1 MSRTDRYARLSK
13 ISLERHDIAIDLD
26 WRYPQ
31 LFDWLQVSPS
41 YRLAHLIATGR
52 VARESQ
58 PLPIDFADVER
69 TYAALGSV
77 YRTYFGEWWLTT
89 AQFCFGVSA
98 TPKAQT
104 LLRLDHRQLPEE
116 AMVDQARVGLDRY
129 LAAERPAEGLPA
141 ALVIAIPVS
150 RDRRRVL
157 REVAALIDRE
167 FGPEHQEQGIT
178 AAKLIDNKMR
188 ERTLVMAMRVLL
200 ARLSAPKAK
209 LYQIGNGT
217 KIAPHYW
224 TDEKRRRSDDQ
235 DVQRRM
241 MEIVTARQLN
251 RAYLLAENAAR
262 GRFPSLDP
270 LPPDPARPEFDYP
283 TLRKRV
289 WDYIVWGRKRV
300 ETLKAQQAGRRKAAA
315 AKSSAAQQSDPA
327 SVVAKTS

>member
-1 MSRTDRYARLSK
+1 MARTDRYARLSK

-52 VARESQ
+52 LAGEGQ
-58 PLPIDFADVER
+58 TLPADFADVER
-69 TYAALGSV
+69 TYAAFGDV
-77 YRTYFGEWWLTT
+77 QRTYFGEWWFNT
-89 AQFCFGVSA
+89 AQFRFGVSA
-98 TPKAQT
+98 TPKPQT
-104 LLRLDHRQLPEE
+104 FLRLDHRQASEM
-116 AMVDQARVGLDRY
+116 AMVQQARVGLERY

-167 FGPEHQEQGIT
+167 FGPEHQEQGVIS
-178 AAKLIDNKMR
+178 AKLIDNKMR

-200 ARLSAPKAK
+200 ARINAPKAK
-209 LYQIGNGT
+209 LYQVGNNT

-224 TDEKRRRSDDQ
+224 TDETRRRSDDQ
-235 DVQRRM
+235 DGKRRM
-241 MEIVTARQLN
+241 MEIVTARQLK
-251 RAYLLAENAAR
+251 RAYLIAENAAR

-270 LPPDPARPEFDYP
+270 LPADPGRPEFDYP
-283 TLRKRV
+283 ILRKQL
-289 WDYIVWGRKRV
+289 WDYVMWGRKRV
-300 ETLKAQQAGRRKAAA
+300 EGLKAQKASERKAKAA
-315 AKSSAAQQSDPA
+315 NSGAALQTGPA
-327 SVVAKTS
+327 SVVSKVS